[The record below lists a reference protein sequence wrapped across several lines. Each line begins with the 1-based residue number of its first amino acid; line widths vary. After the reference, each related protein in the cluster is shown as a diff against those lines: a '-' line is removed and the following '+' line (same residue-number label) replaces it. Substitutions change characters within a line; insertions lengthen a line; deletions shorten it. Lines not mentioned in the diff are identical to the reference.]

1 VRAAAN
7 PHPRVLGAAFDSTT
21 AGRVPLVS
29 MISRILRDERCIEA
43 CAFHPTTAGRVP
55 LASMSSRILRD
66 ERCIEAALF
75 PLNDP

>member
-1 VRAAAN
+1 
-7 PHPRVLGAAFDSTT
+7 
-21 AGRVPLVS
+21 